1 MDFVSSL
8 SIVAL
13 SIYFFRAWAASSR
26 LPDSIPWAGLRN
38 EVFGKTRACIREL
51 SAGLH
56 SLTDGYLN
64 VGQPK
69 STPPRCS
76 MAHIPFCSTTRKESH
91 SLSQMQHCGRM

>member
-13 SIYFFRAWAASSR
+13 SIYFFRAWATSSR

-38 EVFGKTRACIREL
+38 EVFGKTRACLREL
-51 SAGLH
+51 TAGLH

-64 VGQPK
+64 VRPLK
-69 STPPRCS
+69 SSPLRCCI
-76 MAHIPFCSTTRKESH
+76 AHSCYSTTRKGSH
-91 SLSQMQHCGRM
+91 LLSQMRRCGRM